1 MVGRNFE
8 IVPPSG
14 VGSRFVRN
22 AIIALILFVLLIIGG
37 PIKVVPAGHV
47 GVKDLFGRVS
57 PNVLTPGVSLVFPF
71 TRVIKMSIQTQEV
84 KETAEVP
91 SKEGLMMDLEGSLL
105 YRLDPTKA
113 AEIYRTV
120 GKSYQEIIVQPQ
132 IRSAIREITASYDAK
147 ALYSSEREQIAR
159 ETFELFQRMAGGR
172 GIIAE
177 AVLLRKIG
185 LPPIVANAIQEKLK
199 REQEAEQMKFVLQ
212 KESAGSR
219 AQAHRGPG
227 HRGLPEDRGA
237 GALAPDPGVEGH
249 RGHREARDE
258 PELEGRHR
266 GQPQVGAADHYRERF
281 EVAKSPSSHRSRRRG
296 GRMLASGLMRIPMP
310 AAVLAGGA
318 SRRMGRSKAALPY
331 GAGTLLEFQTKR
343 LAKIFE
349 EVFVVAKEPPA
360 FPRGRPASCSM
371 ARRNTPRSTVFSGR
385 SRKPRIGSSFSAW
398 ICRLFPTR

>member
-1 MVGRNFE
+1 MARTFE

-22 AIIALILFVLLIIGG
+22 AIIGLILFVLIIIGG

-57 PNVLTPGVSLVFPF
+57 PNVLTPGVNFVFPF

-105 YRLDPTKA
+105 FRLDPTKA
-113 AEIYRTV
+113 AEIYKTV
-120 GKSYQEIIVQPQ
+120 GRNYQEIVVQPQ

-159 ETFELFQRMAGGR
+159 ETFNLFVKMAGGR

-212 KESAGSR
+212 KESQEAER
-219 AQAHRGPG
+219 KRIEAQGISDFQKIVGQGLSSQYLEWKGIEATKELANSTNAKVVVVGNPKS
-227 HRGLPEDRGA
+227 GLPIILG
-237 GALAPDPGVEGH
+237 
-249 RGHREARDE
+249 
-258 PELEGRHR
+258 
-266 GQPQVGAADHYRERF
+266 GQ
-281 EVAKSPSSHRSRRRG
+281 
-296 GRMLASGLMRIPMP
+296 
-310 AAVLAGGA
+310 
-318 SRRMGRSKAALPY
+318 
-331 GAGTLLEFQTKR
+331 
-343 LAKIFE
+343 
-349 EVFVVAKEPPA
+349 
-360 FPRGRPASCSM
+360 
-371 ARRNTPRSTVFSGR
+371 
-385 SRKPRIGSSFSAW
+385 
-398 ICRLFPTR
+398 